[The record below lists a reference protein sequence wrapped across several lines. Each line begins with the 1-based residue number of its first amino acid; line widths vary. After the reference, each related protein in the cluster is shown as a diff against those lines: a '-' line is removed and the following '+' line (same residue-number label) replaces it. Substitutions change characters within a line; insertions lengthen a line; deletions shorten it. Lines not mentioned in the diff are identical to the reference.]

1 MSMVQRS
8 SGEIALQW
16 TINTNG
22 KTVRI
27 DGTDIYYVFVPK
39 MNVAIA
45 WVQPEHVP
53 QLLAHREKTCNC
65 SGGTF
70 RNAFS
75 YASLINV
82 NLWSFGVREGSLQ
95 SDYREVDN
103 SKESVE

>member
-1 MSMVQRS
+1 MTMVQRS

-27 DGTDIYYVFVPK
+27 GDTDTYYVFIPK
-39 MNVAIA
+39 MNVSMA
-45 WVQPEHVP
+45 WVRPEHVP

-65 SGGTF
+65 AGGTYK
-70 RNAFS
+70 NAFS

-82 NLWSFGVREGSLQ
+82 NLWCFGVREGSLQ

-103 SKESVE
+103 Q